1 LELIMARK
9 TKSTHVVVVD
19 SVTVRIMKD
28 EKRYSISGWGLT
40 DSQID
45 AARQAGYKR
54 AKKLDGNAQG
64 GAKPKDMMSEEQR
77 TILDSIVDICH
88 FDDPRMYQKEAR
100 KAWVKRFAPEAAPS
114 LSRDQLR
121 ASLARVLASR
131 K

>member
-1 LELIMARK
+1 MARK
-9 TKSTHVVVVD
+9 AKSTHAVVVD
-19 SVTVRIMKD
+19 SVTLRILKD

-40 DSQID
+40 DPQID
-45 AARQAGYKR
+45 AARLAGYKL
-54 AKKLDGNAQG
+54 AKKLDGNAHG
-64 GAKPKDMMSEEQR
+64 GAKPKDTMSEEQR

-88 FDDPRMYQKEAR
+88 FDEPRTYQQEAR
-100 KAWVKRFAPEAAPS
+100 KAWVKRFMPAVAPK